1 MLADRTP
8 VRISILALPLALVVG
23 CGPGHPPSADPSG
36 SPAVEVSITVV
47 GTMPSQ
53 GLTLPAR
60 VKAAE
65 EVTLNARAAGRVT
78 RFAALEGQSVEAGQ
92 IVVRFDAPEASLA
105 REAARSERIAAQSA
119 LVAAARQH
127 ARMES
132 LFVSHVVAAAELE
145 AAAAAHRAAEARLSA
160 AESQLVNATTASEVR
175 APFAAVVVRRHV
187 DPGSD
192 VSPGTPLVDLRS
204 RGAMEIVAAVPEA
217 TIGSLSRAGFEY
229 QAGSGPWRPARLARL
244 DGMIDPQTRTRTA
257 HLTPAENA
265 VLEPGSYARVRIRG
279 VAAGA
284 AEPES
289 FRVPDS
295 SLVRR
300 GALRGVFLSDSSRA
314 VLRWLRLGRDE
325 GGQVQVLSGL
335 EAGDR
340 VILEPSRVREGA
352 RVKEVR

>member
-1 MLADRTP
+1 M
-8 VRISILALPLALVVG
+8 
-23 CGPGHPPSADPSG
+23 
-36 SPAVEVSITVV
+36 EVNITVV
-47 GTMPSQ
+47 GTMPGQ

-119 LVAAARQH
+119 LEAAARQH

-132 LFVSHVVAAAELE
+132 LFVSRVVAAAELE
-145 AAAAAHRAAEARLSA
+145 AAAATHHAAEARLSA
-160 AESQLVNATTASEVR
+160 AESRLVSATTASEVR

-187 DPGSD
+187 DPGAD

-204 RGAMEIVAAVPEA
+204 RGAVEIVAAVPEA
-217 TIGSLSRAGFEY
+217 AIPSLARAHFEY
-229 QAGSGPWRPARLARL
+229 QSGSGPWRSARLARL
-244 DGMIDPQTRTRTA
+244 DGMTDPNTRTRTA
-257 HLTPAENA
+257 HLVPAEST
-265 VLEPGSYARVRIRG
+265 LPEPGSYARVRIRG
-279 VAAGA
+279 APAGA
-284 AEPES
+284 GEPEHFS
-289 FRVPDS
+289 VPDT

-300 GALRGVFLSDSSRA
+300 GELRGVFLSDSSRA
-314 VLRWLRLGRDE
+314 TLRWLRLGRDE

-340 VILEPSRVREGA
+340 VILEPARVHEGA
-352 RVKEVR
+352 RVREVR